1 MITPLLWWASHNN
14 TLILQPLSL
23 ILSSQQ
29 FPLPL
34 WTWGSCFEMAWV
46 ILSPFLFLNLSS
58 CFVAVPPTA
67 NEGKWDESSYC
78 PKHLKQV
85 GGLKF
90 RGLAEGRCLGG
101 YLEKWGKFPTKGAFW
116 HPPQEA
122 APLSSRTIKE
132 KVLGQPER
140 TFMVS
145 IKLFVKCSHQHTQ
158 ISLINHV

>member
-34 WTWGSCFEMAWV
+34 WTWGSCFEVAWV
-46 ILSPFLFLNLSS
+46 ILFPFLFLNLSS

-67 NEGKWDESSYC
+67 NEGKWDESAYC

-101 YLEKWGKFPTKGAFW
+101 YLGKMGEIPNKGCLLTPPTR
-116 HPPQEA
+116 
-122 APLSSRTIKE
+122 SSSFVKPNHKK

>member
-1 MITPLLWWASHNN
+1 MYNPNGGQPFAPMITPLLWWASHNN

-34 WTWGSCFEMAWV
+34 WTWGSCFEMAWA
-46 ILSPFLFLNLSS
+46 ILFPFLFLNLSS

-67 NEGKWDESSYC
+67 NEGKWDESTYC

-90 RGLAEGRCLGG
+90 RSLAEGRCLGG
-101 YLEKWGKFPTKGAFW
+101 YLEKWEKSPTKGAFW
-116 HPPQEA
+116 HPPTR
-122 APLSSRTIKE
+122 SS
-132 KVLGQPER
+132 
-140 TFMVS
+140 S
-145 IKLFVKCSHQHTQ
+145 FVKS
-158 ISLINHV
+158 NHKREGFGAAWENFYGFYKAFC